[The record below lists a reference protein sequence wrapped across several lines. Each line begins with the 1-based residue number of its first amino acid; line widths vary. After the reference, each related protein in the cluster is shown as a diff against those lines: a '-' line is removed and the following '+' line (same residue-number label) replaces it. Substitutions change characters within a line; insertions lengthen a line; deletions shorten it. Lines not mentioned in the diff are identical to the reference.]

1 SIAREDRSVVD
12 LLTGDWTYVNER
24 LAKQYGIP
32 NIYGSQFRRVVL
44 PAELDVRRGLIG
56 KGGLMTIT
64 SAAART
70 SPVARG
76 KWFLQTFLG
85 VSPPSP
91 PPNVPA
97 IKERAADL
105 TGNSKPPTMR
115 ETMEMHHTA
124 VTCATCHKI
133 FEPIGFALENFDAD
147 GSYRTEDAGSP
158 IDASAVMVDGTKVN
172 GVDDLRAYLVR
183 HDQAFLRTFTE
194 RLLTYALGRGVE
206 YQDMPLVRQVVR
218 EAEPT
223 HYSLS
228 SLVLGIVKSPQFQ
241 MNMKGSDTP
250 ATETARR

>member
-1 SIAREDRSVVD
+1 V
-12 LLTGDWTYVNER
+12 T
-24 LAKQYGIP
+24 
-32 NIYGSQFRRVVL
+32 L
-44 PAELDVRRGLIG
+44 PASLDVRRGLLG
-56 KGGLMTIT
+56 KGALMTVT
-64 SAAART
+64 SNSART

-97 IKERAADL
+97 IKERSADL

-115 ETMEMHHTA
+115 QTMEMHHTA
-124 VTCATCHKI
+124 VSCATCHKI

-147 GSYRTEDAGSP
+147 GSFRTEDAGSP

-172 GVDDLRAYLVR
+172 GVNDLRAYLVR
-183 HDQAFLRTFTE
+183 HQDAFLRTVTE

-206 YQDMPLVRQVVR
+206 YHDMPLVRQVVR
-218 EAEPT
+218 DAEPT

-241 MNMKGSDTP
+241 MNMKSSDTP
-250 ATETARR
+250 ATETASR